1 MQYKISNTTKRERK
15 IKHSVEDH
23 SNIRNSARPESICAY
38 IHIFPQIL
46 SCVVVYFYITLFNQK
61 AFALLQGPV
70 SRKKCAPGN
79 LVVLAKMLTGQMT
92 DILSSV
98 SK

>member
-1 MQYKISNTTKRERK
+1 M
-15 IKHSVEDH
+15 
-23 SNIRNSARPESICAY
+23 
-38 IHIFPQIL
+38 
-46 SCVVVYFYITLFNQK
+46 VVYFYITLFNQK

-70 SRKKCAPGN
+70 NIKKCAPGN